1 VGFLGEGVNDAPALK
16 LANVGVAVKEA
27 VDISREV
34 SDIVLLHK
42 DMRVIVEGIR
52 EGRNVFSNINKYIKC
67 TLAANFGNFY
77 SIAAI
82 SLFVNF
88 IPMKPVQIL
97 LVNLLSDFPL
107 IAVATDSVDT
117 AELRKPKAYIL
128 EKTLGLIVLLAI
140 VNSIADLIIFFLFR
154 ASGEAMI
161 QTVWFTEG
169 VLTEIALIFVVR
181 SRLAFFRAKAPSRM
195 LVLLSVLAFL
205 IAVTLPFTKIGQDFF
220 HLTSPSNLALG
231 AIISLVLGYFA
242 MSEIIKL
249 AYFRFSRQASR

>member
-1 VGFLGEGVNDAPALK
+1 
-16 LANVGVAVKEA
+16 
-27 VDISREV
+27 
-34 SDIVLLHK
+34 
-42 DMRVIVEGIR
+42 
-52 EGRNVFSNINKYIKC
+52 
-67 TLAANFGNFY
+67 
-77 SIAAI
+77 
-82 SLFVNF
+82 
-88 IPMKPVQIL
+88 
-97 LVNLLSDFPL
+97 
-107 IAVATDSVDT
+107 
-117 AELRKPKAYIL
+117 
-128 EKTLGLIVLLAI
+128 
-140 VNSIADLIIFFLFR
+140 
-154 ASGEAMI
+154 MI